1 MDYQVPIAS
10 PEKCYETWVRG
21 LSELIYM
28 FCVFVCVSLCCGL
41 VERLLSCDDCSL
53 SLCGTWNSFLCC
65 FQKCWW
71 QHQRWH
77 HRLVRVCVVS
87 CTLCVVCL
95 SSYWWIAYNIWVH
108 FYFPGLLCRN
118 QENLHIL
125 LRTNLEVQTTSILY
139 QVRKLCSSM
148 FSIFFTAYSFVL

>member
-1 MDYQVPIAS
+1 MDYRVPIAS

-21 LSELIYM
+21 LSELIHM
-28 FCVFVCVSLCCGL
+28 FYLFVCVFLCCGL

-87 CTLCVVCL
+87 CTLCVVCCL
-95 SSYWWIAYNIWVH
+95 HIDGLLVTFEFI
-108 FYFPGLLCRN
+108 FFFPGQLCRN
-118 QENLHIL
+118 QENLRIL
-125 LRTNLEVQTTSILY
+125 LRTNLEVQTTSIL
-139 QVRKLCSSM
+139 
-148 FSIFFTAYSFVL
+148 